1 MIRTQKAAAAAAEV
15 AAAAN
20 ANRQPRIPEE
30 AAESL
35 TFRNFQ

>member
-1 MIRTQKAAAAAAEV
+1 MIRIQQAGAAAEEV

-30 AAESL
+30 APEPL
-35 TFRNFQ
+35 TFRDFQ